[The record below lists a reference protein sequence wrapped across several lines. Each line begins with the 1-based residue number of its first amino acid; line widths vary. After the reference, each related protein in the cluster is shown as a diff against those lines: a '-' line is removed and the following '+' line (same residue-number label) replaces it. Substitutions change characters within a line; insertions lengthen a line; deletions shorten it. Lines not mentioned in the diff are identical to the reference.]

1 MDLNLRHGKVT
12 TIAGDQHAPMV
23 NGRRTDDS
31 VRDTQLESLRSPH
44 TDVLASLIGYRRVQR
59 QSGQC
64 VQQCLRSGALLFPYA
79 LEQLGAGDGSYR
91 QTALPPQVG
100 KQI

>member
-1 MDLNLRHGKVT
+1 
-12 TIAGDQHAPMV
+12 
-23 NGRRTDDS
+23 
-31 VRDTQLESLRSPH
+31 
-44 TDVLASLIGYRRVQR
+44 
-59 QSGQC
+59 
-64 VQQCLRSGALLFPYA
+64 LRSGALLFPYA